1 MTAITNGRIVL
12 KDRVEKGWNLL
23 IRDSEIAALGPA
35 SDCPIPDD
43 AQIVDANGGF
53 IAPGFID
60 IHSDYI
66 EHMAA
71 PRPTSVM
78 DFELSLRLAEREF
91 ACHGI
96 STMFHS
102 LSIYKATEFPD
113 KPIRRSENVRQFI
126 GLIDASHSSRHMIRH
141 RFHARF
147 EIDNLDR
154 VAELEEYMRAGS
166 VHLIS
171 FMDHT
176 PGQGQYRDIEL
187 FRKTLKGYMSASEA
201 EIDSMIA
208 RSKAKE
214 KLTMERIAEL
224 AALAAEKGIAIA
236 SHDDDSPEKVALV
249 RGFGAAIS
257 EFPVDMEIARA
268 ARKAGMHTLAGAPNV
283 LLGGSHSGNLS
294 AAEAILDG
302 CVDMLC
308 SDYYPGA
315 ILHAVFAMNE
325 RYGADLARMF
335 RMATLNP
342 AEAVGMGAELGSL
355 EAGKRA
361 DLQII
366 ERVDGR
372 FPATTSLFVD
382 GERVLWTRY
391 R

>member
-1 MTAITNGRIVL
+1 
-12 KDRVEKGWNLL
+12 
-23 IRDSEIAALGPA
+23 
-35 SDCPIPDD
+35 
-43 AQIVDANGGF
+43 
-53 IAPGFID
+53 
-60 IHSDYI
+60 
-66 EHMAA
+66 
-71 PRPTSVM
+71 
-78 DFELSLRLAEREF
+78 
-91 ACHGI
+91 
-96 STMFHS
+96 
-102 LSIYKATEFPD
+102 
-113 KPIRRSENVRQFI
+113 
-126 GLIDASHSSRHMIRH
+126 
-141 RFHARF
+141 
-147 EIDNLDR
+147 
-154 VAELEEYMRAGS
+154 
-166 VHLIS
+166 
-171 FMDHT
+171 
-176 PGQGQYRDIEL
+176 
-187 FRKTLKGYMSASEA
+187 
-201 EIDSMIA
+201 
-208 RSKAKE
+208 
-214 KLTMERIAEL
+214 
-224 AALAAEKGIAIA
+224 
-236 SHDDDSPEKVALV
+236 VALV

>member
-1 MTAITNGRIVL
+1 MTAIVNGKLVL
-12 KDRVEKGWNLL
+12 KDRVAEGWNLL
-23 IRDSEIAALGPA
+23 VAEGRIAALGA
-35 SDCPIPDD
+35 AGECPIPDD
-43 AQIVDANGGF
+43 AEILDANGGYV
-53 IAPGFID
+53 APGFID

-71 PRPTSVM
+71 PRPSSVM

-113 KPIRRSENVRQFI
+113 KPIRRSENVRRFI
-126 GLIDASHSSRHMIRH
+126 GLIERSHSSRHMIRH

-147 EIDNLDR
+147 EIDNLER
-154 VAELEEYMRAGS
+154 VEELEGYMRSGS
-166 VHLIS
+166 VHLLS

-176 PGQGQYRDIEL
+176 PGQGQYRDVEL
-187 FRKTLKGYMSASEA
+187 FKKTIKGYVSASDA
-201 EIDSMIA
+201 EIESMIA
-208 RSKAKE
+208 KSKAKE

-236 SHDDDSPEKVALV
+236 SHDDDSLEKVALV

-257 EFPVDMEIARA
+257 EFPVDKEVARA
-268 ARKAGMHTLAGAPNV
+268 ALKAGMHTLAGAPNI

-294 AAEAILDG
+294 AAEAIRDG

-315 ILHAVFAMNE
+315 ILHAVFAMH
-325 RYGADLARMF
+325 RDHGMDLAAMF
-335 RMATLNP
+335 RLATLNP
-342 AEAVGMGAELGSL
+342 AEAVGLGRELGSL
-355 EAGKRA
+355 EAGKLA
-361 DLQII
+361 DLQVI
-366 ERVDGR
+366 ECVDGR

-382 GERVLWTRY
+382 GERVLGTRY